1 MKVELNSVKLTI
13 NNVNY
18 EFVNAT
24 YNGMEIIYEKTT
36 GYINASS
43 FCKQYNKRLG
53 RFFEKEDFKEFIRVF
68 KQEYKVSDA
77 MAKLTWHENNEEW
90 WKFQLNA
97 NIPKQ
102 HQRLRGVYIDSRIIN
117 YLAMWCSP
125 AYLINVNKIMDSIN
139 EQVHERLEALQLT
152 ETPQN
157 ANTVFNLVVDETIN
171 AHRFVSDNENSQ
183 CYGVREH
190 DNFDYLTS
198 WDKDYIKTL
207 WANFKHSLT
216 VKLNLTMD
224 ELKHDYPQLL
234 E

>member
-68 KQEYKVSDA
+68 KQEYKVSSEV
-77 MAKLTWHENNEEW
+77 AKLTCHENNEEW
-90 WKFQLNA
+90 WRFQLHSG
-97 NIPKQ
+97 IPKQ

-117 YLAMWCSP
+117 FLAMWCSP

-139 EQVHERLEALQLT
+139 DQVHQQLQQKQLPDIPT
-152 ETPQN
+152 N
-157 ANTVFNLVVDETIN
+157 AQPIFNSTVEDITN
-171 AHRFVSDNENSQ
+171 HRFVSDNENSQ
-183 CYGVREH
+183 CWGVREH
-190 DNFDYLTS
+190 DRFDYLSS
-198 WDKDYIKTL
+198 WDKDNAKHL
-207 WANFKHSLT
+207 WLNFKQALKTKLDLT
-216 VKLNLTMD
+216 FD
-224 ELKHDYPQLL
+224 ELARDYPQLL
-234 E
+234 D